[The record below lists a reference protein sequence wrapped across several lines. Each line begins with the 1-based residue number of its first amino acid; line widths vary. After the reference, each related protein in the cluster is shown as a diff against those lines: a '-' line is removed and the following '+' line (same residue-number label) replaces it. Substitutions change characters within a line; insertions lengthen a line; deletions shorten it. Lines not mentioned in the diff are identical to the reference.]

1 MNEITLVADASVI
14 VKWFLV
20 EDYSEDAIRVKTS
33 HVNLETKVVVPTLAR
48 YEILNALKYS
58 NKFGTQEMCQ
68 ITNDLESYQFFEVPL
83 DGEIGEA
90 AVRIASDFGITI
102 YDSSYIAVGKVRKLD
117 VFTADQKL
125 LDKVPELDFVHHLKD
140 YNGNMVGTR
149 KKNPKPRSD

>member
-1 MNEITLVADASVI
+1 
-14 VKWFLV
+14 
-20 EDYSEDAIRVKTS
+20 
-33 HVNLETKVVVPTLAR
+33 
-48 YEILNALKYS
+48 
-58 NKFGTQEMCQ
+58 MCQ

-125 LDKVPELDFVHHLKD
+125 LDKVPE
-140 YNGNMVGTR
+140 TR
-149 KKNPKPRSD
+149 FCSPSKRLQRQYGWDSKEKS